1 MEKREKNKNIIV
13 LGIVMAISLSVAL
26 NIGNIFG
33 GIGTFFK
40 ILNPIILGCMLAV
53 IFNVPM
59 EALSRQLEK
68 LSKKVKFLRKE
79 KARNGISLVV
89 TIVIVVLVFAV
100 IMWSIIPDLIES
112 ITGFIKNFDNNVN
125 VVTDIL
131 DKYDEHLTFINDY
144 VEKIDWNSI
153 LKKSGE
159 VAGAFFQSIF
169 TGIPQIGSS
178 LFNLSISV
186 LMDKRRLL
194 SQTERLLEAVFGKKV
209 SSKVTGVTNLFAQT
223 YASFLTGQCVEA
235 CILAVLMFITLSI
248 CRMPYAGLISIM
260 AAVFQFVPYIGTFL
274 ACVVGA
280 FLVLFTNPVLTIW
293 FVIVFQIVQF
303 IEGQFIYPR
312 VVGSSVG
319 LPALFTLMA
328 VFLGGKFFGL
338 LGMIF
343 FIPLT
348 SVIYQLLRDMVNNR
362 LSSDK
367 AGNDTTPE
375 TGNAD
380 TLQADS
386 GSAE

>member
-1 MEKREKNKNIIV
+1 M
-13 LGIVMAISLSVAL
+13 
-26 NIGNIFG
+26 
-33 GIGTFFK
+33 
-40 ILNPIILGCMLAV
+40 
-53 IFNVPM
+53 
-59 EALSRQLEK
+59 
-68 LSKKVKFLRKE
+68 
-79 KARNGISLVV
+79 
-89 TIVIVVLVFAV
+89 
-100 IMWSIIPDLIES
+100 
-112 ITGFIKNFDNNVN
+112 
-125 VVTDIL
+125 
-131 DKYDEHLTFINDY
+131 
-144 VEKIDWNSI
+144 
-153 LKKSGE
+153 
-159 VAGAFFQSIF
+159 
-169 TGIPQIGSS
+169 
-178 LFNLSISV
+178 FNLSISVIIAVYV

-380 TLQADS
+380 TLKEDS

>member
-1 MEKREKNKNIIV
+1 M
-13 LGIVMAISLSVAL
+13 
-26 NIGNIFG
+26 
-33 GIGTFFK
+33 
-40 ILNPIILGCMLAV
+40 
-53 IFNVPM
+53 
-59 EALSRQLEK
+59 
-68 LSKKVKFLRKE
+68 
-79 KARNGISLVV
+79 
-89 TIVIVVLVFAV
+89 
-100 IMWSIIPDLIES
+100 
-112 ITGFIKNFDNNVN
+112 
-125 VVTDIL
+125 
-131 DKYDEHLTFINDY
+131 
-144 VEKIDWNSI
+144 
-153 LKKSGE
+153 
-159 VAGAFFQSIF
+159 
-169 TGIPQIGSS
+169 
-178 LFNLSISV
+178 
-186 LMDKRRLL
+186 
-194 SQTERLLEAVFGKKV
+194 
-209 SSKVTGVTNLFAQT
+209 
-223 YASFLTGQCVEA
+223 
-235 CILAVLMFITLSI
+235 
-248 CRMPYAGLISIM
+248 
-260 AAVFQFVPYIGTFL
+260 
-274 ACVVGA
+274 
-280 FLVLFTNPVLTIW
+280 LFTNPVLTIW